1 MESKAMMEQKEYL
14 GPIVVDARVSIAS
27 GGLHS
32 YVGIEPIDID
42 LDSDTDGLVL
52 YQEGE
57 MIVGYYPRFWRAVET
72 FNPRPLWKW
81 QEEWKRGQER
91 TAPTTPAED
100 MNRRHVAV
108 ARNEIE
114 ELHARYKAMQQELT
128 ALHVGFSELRQHLGP
143 LLTCLRKEEYYTI
156 PDFTKR

>member
-1 MESKAMMEQKEYL
+1 MESKAMMEQKEYP

-57 MIVGYYPRFWRAVET
+57 MIVGYYPRFWRGTPVLGNTGGRGLETPTRAACSLAV
-72 FNPRPLWKW
+72 
-81 QEEWKRGQER
+81 
-91 TAPTTPAED
+91 
-100 MNRRHVAV
+100 
-108 ARNEIE
+108 
-114 ELHARYKAMQQELT
+114 
-128 ALHVGFSELRQHLGP
+128 
-143 LLTCLRKEEYYTI
+143 
-156 PDFTKR
+156 